1 MRRPTNQPASTSRPA
16 HEDGF
21 ERTATMVRPADPKL
35 LLERA
40 QEARAIAEDMR
51 TVEAQ
56 RMMFELAQLFE
67 EMARRTLEKGE
78 TGSG

>member
-1 MRRPTNQPASTSRPA
+1 MARL
-16 HEDGF
+16 
-21 ERTATMVRPADPKL
+21 ADPKL

-56 RMMFELAQLFE
+56 RMMFELAKLFE
-67 EMARRTLEKGE
+67 DMARRTLEKGK
-78 TGSG
+78 TGPG